1 MNRKR
6 WVPHTLQ
13 GTAEAVKKWL
23 SRSQAK
29 PVLFTGHSEIPRHT
43 GRGAWVGL
51 LASPVFSSGVFTC
64 YLEEVNNVLNNRSV
78 KSGFGNRL
86 CSLHAMPLIL
96 LHLLMT
102 VKLVAK
108 RNTTDWCWPFH
119 GAALRRNVKKTSGSR
134 LSEPRLFFFSFFRE
148 INHRIQCPHQ
158 ATLLKSNRNG
168 HHFPSLRDVS
178 SAPGNAIPF
187 PLLIGFRTFP
197 GKTDFL

>member
-1 MNRKR
+1 MTKS
-6 WVPHTLQ
+6 
-13 GTAEAVKKWL
+13 L
-23 SRSQAK
+23 SSKTSSFHGSFRDC
-29 PVLFTGHSEIPRHT
+29 RHT

-78 KSGFGNRL
+78 KSRFGNRL

-108 RNTTDWCWPFH
+108 RNTTDWGWPPH
-119 GAALRRNVKKTSGSR
+119 RAALRRNVKKNQR
-134 LSEPRLFFFSFFRE
+134 LQAVGTKAFFFFSFFRE

-158 ATLLKSNRNG
+158 ATLLKSNWNG
-168 HHFPSLRDVS
+168 HHFPSLRETSLVLQVMQYYFRFWLVS
-178 SAPGNAIPF
+178 GELS
-187 PLLIGFRTFP
+187 
-197 GKTDFL
+197 

>member
-23 SRSQAK
+23 SRSQVK
-29 PVLFTGHSEIPRHT
+29 PVLFTGHSEIPHHT

-78 KSGFGNRL
+78 KSRFGNRL

-134 LSEPRLFFFSFFRE
+134 LSEPRLFFFFFFQGNQSQNPMSSSGNTLKIKPKWSSF
-148 INHRIQCPHQ
+148 
-158 ATLLKSNRNG
+158 
-168 HHFPSLRDVS
+168 
-178 SAPGNAIPF
+178 PF
-187 PLLIGFRTFP
+187 TQRRL
-197 GKTDFL
+197 